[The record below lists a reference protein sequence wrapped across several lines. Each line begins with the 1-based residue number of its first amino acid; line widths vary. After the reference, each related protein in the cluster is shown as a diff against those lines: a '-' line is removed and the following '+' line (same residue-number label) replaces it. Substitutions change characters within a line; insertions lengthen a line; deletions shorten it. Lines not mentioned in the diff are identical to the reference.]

1 MCDLCRADE
10 NYFHTAECVYD
21 QLVSEYPV
29 MWLRDSTRIGA
40 CYTLRELLSPEGMV
54 LAIQN
59 SLPMKGW
66 RLRMLYNEA
75 IDEEINP
82 LHGDCIELPSRAD
95 ALQAFVGSGSLPQLL
110 KTDNGSEFAGK
121 MLDKWVYERDIRIDF
136 SRPGTPTD
144 NATVESFNG
153 RLRQECLNEN
163 WFMSKE
169 DARCKIEAW
178 RIHYNQSRPHSAL
191 GWMTPC
197 EFAEKSAG
205 CQNKQP
211 T

>member
-1 MCDLCRADE
+1 
-10 NYFHTAECVYD
+10 
-21 QLVSEYPV
+21 
-29 MWLRDSTRIGA
+29 
-40 CYTLRELLSPEGMV
+40 
-54 LAIQN
+54 
-59 SLPMKGW
+59 
-66 RLRMLYNEA
+66 
-75 IDEEINP
+75 
-82 LHGDCIELPSRAD
+82 
-95 ALQAFVGSGSLPQLL
+95 
-110 KTDNGSEFAGK
+110 

-163 WFMSKE
+163 WFMSME

-191 GWMTPC
+191 GWMTPS

-211 T
+211 I